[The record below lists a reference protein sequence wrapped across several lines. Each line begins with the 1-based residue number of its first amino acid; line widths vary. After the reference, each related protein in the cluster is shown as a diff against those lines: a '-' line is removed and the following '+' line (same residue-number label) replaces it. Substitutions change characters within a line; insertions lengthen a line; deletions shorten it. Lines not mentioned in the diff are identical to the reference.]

1 MHAFWKLGG
10 NCMASVWFSYMVH
23 VIFKLKSTKIFQH
36 IKRQIMK
43 K

>member
-10 NCMASVWFSYMVH
+10 NCTASVMVQLYGACH
-23 VIFKLKSTKIFQH
+23 IQTQSTKILQH